1 MNFDYISKLLGNT
14 KLIIKSV
21 LDLVPALIV
30 AIVVAVIASYGMNS
44 LNNNFESILDKE
56 AELTSKIKSATK
68 ALNDWQNA
76 NTDDFVL
83 AVKQENKSLLQ
94 NASNNAQK
102 TKITFETLFGDV
114 EYLINEIYAFG
125 EDQSFDNNTSISQEK
140 VIYEEFN
147 PTKNDLMKSIYL
159 DLQRG
164 KNLIQNVI
172 PKQTKGI
179 SFAAREAI
187 NTAELIKR
195 VQTKAN
201 QNKYKLNA
209 SIIDSLKAGNKVLL
223 VIDDSIIL
231 RKIQDYNNFLTDL
244 IKKFSLIDAKE
255 KELFAINYSS
265 EKRDLLGIE
274 LLKDID
280 NIKLDF
286 ENIEIYQEQIAYLL
300 DMQTS
305 AMELDTSKQFIV
317 KALNEYLDNFSTE
330 AKKIDKYFAKYLNY
344 MNRISLTTDDKGKT
358 SFEPGSTIFATD
370 WVQLLVDARD
380 ILDKQFNDTITILA
394 WLEKYAN
401 AELDNAREANIT
413 YLNSL
418 ILIIIIVSVVGLS
431 IAIGIGYLV
440 AFFGIVRP
448 MRQFASVSME
458 IVKTGNFS
466 KTIDIKNNDEI
477 GEAANAFNLMVS
489 NTKEAFT
496 EIEGLFSKVAE
507 GDLTAR
513 IHKEFRGDIGRSAA
527 HISTSLQK
535 LSETFKGLLVEVQRM
550 ASASSQVENAIS
562 QVADGAKEQLS
573 ATQEISQQMQEN
585 SDISNDVNEKAR
597 NTSDMAREAAKIS
610 DHGKLESVEMMRV
623 VEKIENNSEEIGKI
637 SDLIDEIAQ
646 QTNMLSLNASIEA
659 ARAGEQGRGFSVV
672 ATEVGK
678 LAERSGSSV
687 KDISELTEVA
697 RNEASGGA
705 ERMKELKEEM
715 EKISETINSVEKMM
729 LEIVNQSN
737 EQKDK
742 NTNVQNSIS
751 NLTQIGENNSVAA
764 EEISAS
770 MIELSNI
777 ANNTKNKV
785 SEFKLDNEIEIKNP
799 MNNHKES
806 NPKSE

>member
-21 LDLVPALIV
+21 LDLIPALIV
-30 AIVVAVIASYGMNS
+30 AIIVAVIASYGMNS

-76 NTDDFVL
+76 NTDNFVM
-83 AVKQENKSLLQ
+83 AVKQENKTLLQ
-94 NASNNAQK
+94 NANNNAQK
-102 TKITFETLFGDV
+102 TKVSFETIFGDV
-114 EYLINEIYAFG
+114 EYLINEIYRF
-125 EDQSFDNNTSISQEK
+125 ENDQVFDNTTSISDTQ

-147 PTKNDLMKSIYL
+147 PSKEDLKRSIFL
-159 DLQRG
+159 DLQ
-164 KNLIQNVI
+164 KVKKLIQDTI
-172 PKQTKGI
+172 PNQAKKV
-179 SFAAREAI
+179 SFAAKEALISVDGI
-187 NTAELIKR
+187 NRIEK
-195 VQTKAN
+195 KAS

-209 SIIDSLKAGNKVLL
+209 SIIESLKAGNKVLL

-255 KELFAINYSS
+255 KELFTINYSS
-265 EKRDLLGIE
+265 EKRDLLAIE
-274 LLKDID
+274 LLKDLESL
-280 NIKLDF
+280 KLDF
-286 ENIEIYQEQIAYLL
+286 ENIEIYQEQISYLL
-300 DMQTS
+300 DMQVS
-305 AMELDTSKQFIV
+305 AMELDTSKQFTL
-317 KALNEYLDNFSTE
+317 KSLNEYLEKSTLE
-330 AKKIDKYFAKYLNY
+330 AKNINKYFTKYVRYIFN
-344 MNRISLTTDDKGKT
+344 ISVPYQGKT
-358 SFEPGSTIFATD
+358 SFDPGTTIFATD
-370 WVQLLVDARD
+370 WIGSLVKSRD
-380 ILDKQFNDTITILA
+380 TLDQQFNDTITLLA

-401 AELDNAREANIT
+401 SELNNAREANIT

-458 IVKTGNFS
+458 IAKTGNFS

-477 GEAANAFNLMVS
+477 GEAANAINLMVS

-550 ASASSQVENAIS
+550 AAASSQVENAIS

-610 DHGKLESVEMMRV
+610 DHGKSESIEMMRV

-737 EQKDK
+737 EQRDK
-742 NTNVQNSIS
+742 NTSVQNSIS

-785 SEFKLDNEIEIKNP
+785 SEFKLDDEKEIDNP
-799 MNNHKES
+799 MKNHKES
-806 NPKSE
+806 NPDK

>member
-1 MNFDYISKLLGNT
+1 MNFDYITKLLGNT

-30 AIVVAVIASYGMNS
+30 AVVVAVIASYGMNS

-76 NTDDFVL
+76 NTDNFVM
-83 AVKQENKSLLQ
+83 AVKQENKTLLQ
-94 NASNNAQK
+94 NANNNAQK
-102 TKITFETLFGDV
+102 TKISFETIFGDV
-114 EYLINEIYAFG
+114 EYLINEIYEF
-125 EDQSFDNNTSISQEK
+125 ENDQSFDNTSSISDTQ
-140 VIYEEFN
+140 VIYEQFN
-147 PTKNDLMKSIYL
+147 PSKDDLKRSIFL
-159 DLQRG
+159 DLQKG
-164 KNLIQNVI
+164 KILINDII
-172 PKQTKGI
+172 PKQAKKVA
-179 SFAAREAI
+179 FAAKEALNSVDVI
-187 NTAELIKR
+187 NRIEK
-195 VQTKAN
+195 KAS
-201 QNKYKLNA
+201 QNKYKLNS
-209 SIIDSLKAGNKVLL
+209 SIIESLKAGNKVLL

-244 IKKFSLIDAKE
+244 IKKFSFIDAKE
-255 KELFAINYSS
+255 KELFTINYSS
-265 EKRDLLGIE
+265 EKRDLLAIE
-274 LLKDID
+274 LLKDVEAL
-280 NIKLDF
+280 KLDF
-286 ENIEIYQEQIAYLL
+286 ENIEIYQEQISYLL
-300 DMQTS
+300 DMQVS
-305 AMELDTSKQFIV
+305 AMELDTSKQFTL
-317 KALNEYLDNFSTE
+317 KSLNEYLENSTLE
-330 AKKIDKYFAKYLNY
+330 AKKINKYFTKYVRYIFNVSVPY
-344 MNRISLTTDDKGKT
+344 QGKT
-358 SFEPGSTIFATD
+358 SFDPGTTIFATD
-370 WVQLLVDARD
+370 WIGSLVKARD
-380 ILDKQFNDTITILA
+380 TLDEQFNDTITLLA

-401 AELDNAREANIT
+401 SELKNAREANIT
-413 YLNSL
+413 YLNTL

-431 IAIGIGYLV
+431 IAIVIGYLV
-440 AFFGIVRP
+440 AFFGIVKP
-448 MRQFASVSME
+448 MRQFASVSTE
-458 IVKTGNFS
+458 IAKTGNFS

-477 GEAANAFNLMVS
+477 GEAANAINLMVS

-496 EIEGLFSKVAE
+496 EIEGLFSKVAD

-550 ASASSQVENAIS
+550 ASASSQVESAIS

-610 DHGKLESVEMMRV
+610 DHGKSESIEMMRV

-742 NTNVQNSIS
+742 NKSVQNSIS

-785 SEFKLDNEIEIKNP
+785 SEFKLENEEEIYNTKKYND
-799 MNNHKES
+799 ES
-806 NPKSE
+806 DTEKK

>member
-1 MNFDYISKLLGNT
+1 MNFDYITKLLGNT

-30 AIVVAVIASYGMNS
+30 AVVVAVIASYGMNS

-76 NTDDFVL
+76 NTDNFVM
-83 AVKQENKSLLQ
+83 AVKQENKTLLQ
-94 NASNNAQK
+94 NANNNAQK
-102 TKITFETLFGDV
+102 TKISFETIFGDV
-114 EYLINEIYAFG
+114 EYLINEIYEF
-125 EDQSFDNNTSISQEK
+125 ENDQSFDNTSSISDTQ
-140 VIYEEFN
+140 VIYEQFN
-147 PTKNDLMKSIYL
+147 PSKDDLKRSIFL
-159 DLQRG
+159 DLQKG
-164 KNLIQNVI
+164 KILINDII
-172 PKQTKGI
+172 PKQAKKV
-179 SFAAREAI
+179 SFAAKEALNSVDVI
-187 NTAELIKR
+187 NRIEK
-195 VQTKAN
+195 KAS
-201 QNKYKLNA
+201 QNKYKLNS
-209 SIIDSLKAGNKVLL
+209 SIIESLKAGNKVLL

-244 IKKFSLIDAKE
+244 IKKFSFIDAKE
-255 KELFAINYSS
+255 KELFTINYSS
-265 EKRDLLGIE
+265 EKRDLLAIE
-274 LLKDID
+274 LLKDVEAL
-280 NIKLDF
+280 KLDF
-286 ENIEIYQEQIAYLL
+286 ENIEIYQEQISYLL
-300 DMQTS
+300 DMQVS
-305 AMELDTSKQFIV
+305 AMELDTSKQFTL
-317 KALNEYLDNFSTE
+317 KSLNEYLENSTLE
-330 AKKIDKYFAKYLNY
+330 AKKINKYFTKYVRYIFNVSVPY
-344 MNRISLTTDDKGKT
+344 QGKT
-358 SFEPGSTIFATD
+358 SFDPGTTIFATD
-370 WVQLLVDARD
+370 WIGSLVKARD
-380 ILDKQFNDTITILA
+380 TLDEQFNDTITLLA

-401 AELDNAREANIT
+401 SELKNAREANIT
-413 YLNSL
+413 YLNTL

-431 IAIGIGYLV
+431 IAIVIGYLV
-440 AFFGIVRP
+440 AFFGIVKP
-448 MRQFASVSME
+448 MRQFASVSTE
-458 IVKTGNFS
+458 IAKTGNFS

-477 GEAANAFNLMVS
+477 GEAANAINLMVS

-496 EIEGLFSKVAE
+496 EIEGLFSKVAD

-550 ASASSQVENAIS
+550 ASASSQVESAIS

-610 DHGKLESVEMMRV
+610 DHGKSESIEMMRV

-742 NTNVQNSIS
+742 NASVQNSIS

-785 SEFKLDNEIEIKNP
+785 SEFKLENEEEIYNTKKYND
-799 MNNHKES
+799 ES
-806 NPKSE
+806 DTEKK

>member
-1 MNFDYISKLLGNT
+1 MNFDYITKLLGNT

-30 AIVVAVIASYGMNS
+30 AVVVAVIASYGMNS

-76 NTDDFVL
+76 NTDNFVM
-83 AVKQENKSLLQ
+83 AVKQENKTLLQ
-94 NASNNAQK
+94 NANNNAQK
-102 TKITFETLFGDV
+102 TKISFETIFGDV
-114 EYLINEIYAFG
+114 EYLINEIYEF
-125 EDQSFDNNTSISQEK
+125 ENDQSFDNTSSISDTQ
-140 VIYEEFN
+140 VIYEQFN
-147 PTKNDLMKSIYL
+147 PSKDDLKRSIFL
-159 DLQRG
+159 DLQKG
-164 KNLIQNVI
+164 KILINDII
-172 PKQTKGI
+172 PKQAKKV
-179 SFAAREAI
+179 SFAAKEALNSVDVI
-187 NTAELIKR
+187 NRIEK
-195 VQTKAN
+195 KAS
-201 QNKYKLNA
+201 QNKYKLNS
-209 SIIDSLKAGNKVLL
+209 SIIESLKAGNKVLL

-244 IKKFSLIDAKE
+244 IKKFSFIDAKE
-255 KELFAINYSS
+255 KELFTINYSS
-265 EKRDLLGIE
+265 EKRDLLAIE
-274 LLKDID
+274 LLKDVEAL
-280 NIKLDF
+280 KLDF
-286 ENIEIYQEQIAYLL
+286 ENIEIYQEQISYLL
-300 DMQTS
+300 DMQVS
-305 AMELDTSKQFIV
+305 AMQLDTSKQFTL
-317 KALNEYLDNFSTE
+317 KSLNEYLENSTLE
-330 AKKIDKYFAKYLNY
+330 AKKINKYFTKYVRYIFNVSVPY
-344 MNRISLTTDDKGKT
+344 QGKT
-358 SFEPGSTIFATD
+358 SFDPGTTIFATD
-370 WVQLLVDARD
+370 WIGSLVKARD
-380 ILDKQFNDTITILA
+380 TLDEQFNDTITLLA

-401 AELDNAREANIT
+401 SELKNAREANIT
-413 YLNSL
+413 YLNTL

-431 IAIGIGYLV
+431 IAIVIGYLV
-440 AFFGIVRP
+440 AFFGIVKP
-448 MRQFASVSME
+448 MRQFASVSTE
-458 IVKTGNFS
+458 IAKTGNFS

-477 GEAANAFNLMVS
+477 GEAANAINLMVS

-496 EIEGLFSKVAE
+496 EIEGLFSKVAD

-550 ASASSQVENAIS
+550 ASASSQVESAIS

-610 DHGKLESVEMMRV
+610 DHGKSESIEMMRV

-742 NTNVQNSIS
+742 NKSVQNSIS

-785 SEFKLDNEIEIKNP
+785 SEFKLENEEEIYNTKKYND
-799 MNNHKES
+799 ES
-806 NPKSE
+806 DTEKK

>member
-21 LDLVPALIV
+21 LDLIPALIV

-68 ALNDWQNA
+68 AINDWQNA
-76 NTDDFVL
+76 NTDNFVM
-83 AVKQENKSLLQ
+83 AVKQENKTLLQ
-94 NASNNAQK
+94 NANNNAQK
-102 TKITFETLFGDV
+102 TKVSFETIFGDV
-114 EYLINEIYAFG
+114 EYLINEIYRFQN
-125 EDQSFDNNTSISQEK
+125 DQVFDNTTSISDTQ

-147 PTKNDLMKSIYL
+147 PSKDELKRSIFL
-159 DLQRG
+159 DLQ
-164 KNLIQNVI
+164 KVKKLIQNTI
-172 PKQTKGI
+172 PNQAKKV
-179 SFAAREAI
+179 SFAAKEALISVDGI
-187 NTAELIKR
+187 NRIEK
-195 VQTKAN
+195 KAS

-209 SIIDSLKAGNKVLL
+209 SIIESLKAGNKVLL

-255 KELFAINYSS
+255 KELFTINYSS
-265 EKRDLLGIE
+265 EKRDLLAIE
-274 LLKDID
+274 LLKDLESL
-280 NIKLDF
+280 KLDF
-286 ENIEIYQEQIAYLL
+286 DNIEIYQEQISYLL
-300 DMQTS
+300 DMQVS
-305 AMELDTSKQFIV
+305 AMELDTSKQFTL
-317 KALNEYLDNFSTE
+317 KSLNEYLEKSTLE
-330 AKKIDKYFAKYLNY
+330 AKNINKYFTKYVRYIFNVSIPY
-344 MNRISLTTDDKGKT
+344 QGKT
-358 SFEPGSTIFATD
+358 SFDPGTTIFATD
-370 WVQLLVDARD
+370 WIGSLVKSRD
-380 ILDKQFNDTITILA
+380 TLDQQFNDTITLLA

-401 AELDNAREANIT
+401 SELNNAREANIT

-458 IVKTGNFS
+458 IAKTGNFS

-477 GEAANAFNLMVS
+477 GEAANAINLMVS

-742 NTNVQNSIS
+742 NTSVQNSIS

-785 SEFKLDNEIEIKNP
+785 SEFKLDNETEINNP
-799 MNNHKES
+799 MKNHKES
-806 NPKSE
+806 NSDS

>member
-1 MNFDYISKLLGNT
+1 MNFDYITKLLGNT

-30 AIVVAVIASYGMNS
+30 AVVVAVIASYGMNS

-76 NTDDFVL
+76 NTDNFVM
-83 AVKQENKSLLQ
+83 AVKQENKTLLQ
-94 NASNNAQK
+94 NANNNAQK
-102 TKITFETLFGDV
+102 TKISFETIFGDV
-114 EYLINEIYAFG
+114 EYLINEIYKF
-125 EDQSFDNNTSISQEK
+125 ENDQSFDNTSSISDTQ
-140 VIYEEFN
+140 VIYEQFN
-147 PTKNDLMKSIYL
+147 PSKDDLKRSIFL
-159 DLQRG
+159 DLQKG
-164 KNLIQNVI
+164 KILINDII
-172 PKQTKGI
+172 PKQAKKV
-179 SFAAREAI
+179 SFAAKEALNSVDVI
-187 NTAELIKR
+187 NRIEK
-195 VQTKAN
+195 KAS
-201 QNKYKLNA
+201 QNKYKLNS
-209 SIIDSLKAGNKVLL
+209 SIIESLKAGNKVLL

-244 IKKFSLIDAKE
+244 IKKFSFIDAKE
-255 KELFAINYSS
+255 KELFTINYSS
-265 EKRDLLGIE
+265 EKRDLLAIE
-274 LLKDID
+274 LLKDVEAL
-280 NIKLDF
+280 KLDF
-286 ENIEIYQEQIAYLL
+286 ENIEIYQEQISYLL
-300 DMQTS
+300 DMQVS
-305 AMELDTSKQFIV
+305 AMELDTSKQFTL
-317 KALNEYLDNFSTE
+317 KSLNEYLENSTLE
-330 AKKIDKYFAKYLNY
+330 AKKINKYFTKYVRYIFNVSVPY
-344 MNRISLTTDDKGKT
+344 QGKT
-358 SFEPGSTIFATD
+358 SFDPGTTIFATD
-370 WVQLLVDARD
+370 WIGSLVKARD
-380 ILDKQFNDTITILA
+380 TLDEQFNDTITLLA

-401 AELDNAREANIT
+401 SELKNAREANIT
-413 YLNSL
+413 YLNTL

-431 IAIGIGYLV
+431 IAIVIGYLV
-440 AFFGIVRP
+440 AFFGIVKP
-448 MRQFASVSME
+448 MRQFASVSTE
-458 IVKTGNFS
+458 IAKTGNFS

-477 GEAANAFNLMVS
+477 GEAANAINLMVS

-496 EIEGLFSKVAE
+496 EIEGLFSKVAD

-550 ASASSQVENAIS
+550 ASASSQVESAIS

-585 SDISNDVNEKAR
+585 TDISNDVNEKAR

-610 DHGKLESVEMMRV
+610 DHGKSESIEMMRV

-742 NTNVQNSIS
+742 NKSVQNSIS

-785 SEFKLDNEIEIKNP
+785 SEFKLENEEEIYNTKKYND
-799 MNNHKES
+799 ES
-806 NPKSE
+806 DTEKK

>member
-1 MNFDYISKLLGNT
+1 MNFDYITKLLGNT

-30 AIVVAVIASYGMNS
+30 AVVVAVIASYGMNS

-76 NTDDFVL
+76 NTDNFVM
-83 AVKQENKSLLQ
+83 AVKQENKTLLQ
-94 NASNNAQK
+94 NANNNAQK
-102 TKITFETLFGDV
+102 TKISFETIFGDV
-114 EYLINEIYAFG
+114 EYLINEIYEF
-125 EDQSFDNNTSISQEK
+125 ENDQSFDNTSSISDTQ
-140 VIYEEFN
+140 VIYEQFN
-147 PTKNDLMKSIYL
+147 PSKDDLKRSIFL
-159 DLQRG
+159 DLQKG
-164 KNLIQNVI
+164 KILINDII
-172 PKQTKGI
+172 PKQAKKV
-179 SFAAREAI
+179 SFAAKEALNSVDVI
-187 NTAELIKR
+187 NRIEK
-195 VQTKAN
+195 KAS
-201 QNKYKLNA
+201 QNKYKLNS
-209 SIIDSLKAGNKVLL
+209 SIIESLKAGNKVLL

-244 IKKFSLIDAKE
+244 IKKFSFIDAKE
-255 KELFAINYSS
+255 KELFTINYSS
-265 EKRDLLGIE
+265 EKRDLLAIE
-274 LLKDID
+274 LLKDVEAL
-280 NIKLDF
+280 KLDF
-286 ENIEIYQEQIAYLL
+286 ENIEIYQEQISYLL
-300 DMQTS
+300 DMQVS
-305 AMELDTSKQFIV
+305 AMELDTSKQFTL
-317 KALNEYLDNFSTE
+317 KSLNEYLENSTLE
-330 AKKIDKYFAKYLNY
+330 AKKINKYFTKYVRYIFNVSVPY
-344 MNRISLTTDDKGKT
+344 QGKT
-358 SFEPGSTIFATD
+358 SFDPGTTIFATD
-370 WVQLLVDARD
+370 WIGSLVKARD
-380 ILDKQFNDTITILA
+380 TLDEQFNDTITLLA

-401 AELDNAREANIT
+401 SELKNARKANIT
-413 YLNSL
+413 YLNTL

-431 IAIGIGYLV
+431 IAIVIGYLV
-440 AFFGIVRP
+440 AFFGIVKP
-448 MRQFASVSME
+448 MRQFASVSTE
-458 IVKTGNFS
+458 IAKTGNFS

-477 GEAANAFNLMVS
+477 GEAANAINLMVS

-496 EIEGLFSKVAE
+496 EIEGLFSKVAD

-550 ASASSQVENAIS
+550 ASASSQVESAIS

-610 DHGKLESVEMMRV
+610 DHGKSESIEMMRV

-742 NTNVQNSIS
+742 NTSVQNSIS

-785 SEFKLDNEIEIKNP
+785 SEFKLENEEEIYNTKKYND
-799 MNNHKES
+799 ES
-806 NPKSE
+806 DTEKK

>member
-21 LDLVPALIV
+21 LDLIPALIV
-30 AIVVAVIASYGMNS
+30 AIIVAVIASYGMNS

-76 NTDDFVL
+76 NTDNFVM
-83 AVKQENKSLLQ
+83 AVKQENKTLLQ
-94 NASNNAQK
+94 NANNNAQK
-102 TKITFETLFGDV
+102 TKVSFETIFGDV
-114 EYLINEIYAFG
+114 EYLINEIYRFQN
-125 EDQSFDNNTSISQEK
+125 DQVFDNTTSISDTQ

-147 PTKNDLMKSIYL
+147 PSKEDLKRSIFL
-159 DLQRG
+159 DLQ
-164 KNLIQNVI
+164 KVKKLIQDTI
-172 PKQTKGI
+172 PNQAKKV
-179 SFAAREAI
+179 SFAAKEALISVDGI
-187 NTAELIKR
+187 NRIEK
-195 VQTKAN
+195 KAS

-209 SIIDSLKAGNKVLL
+209 SIIESLKAGNKVLL

-255 KELFAINYSS
+255 KELFTINYSS
-265 EKRDLLGIE
+265 EKRDLLAIE
-274 LLKDID
+274 LLKDLESL
-280 NIKLDF
+280 KLDF
-286 ENIEIYQEQIAYLL
+286 DNIEIYQEQISYLL
-300 DMQTS
+300 DMQVS
-305 AMELDTSKQFIV
+305 AMELDTSKQFTL
-317 KALNEYLDNFSTE
+317 KSLNEYLEKSTLE
-330 AKKIDKYFAKYLNY
+330 AKNINKYFTKYVRYIFN
-344 MNRISLTTDDKGKT
+344 ISVPYQGKT
-358 SFEPGSTIFATD
+358 SFDPGTTIFATD
-370 WVQLLVDARD
+370 WIGSLVKSRD
-380 ILDKQFNDTITILA
+380 TLDQQFNDTITLLA

-401 AELDNAREANIT
+401 SELNNAREANIT

-458 IVKTGNFS
+458 IAKTGNFS

-477 GEAANAFNLMVS
+477 GEAANAINLMVS

-610 DHGKLESVEMMRV
+610 DHGKSESIEMMRV

-742 NTNVQNSIS
+742 NTSVQNSIS

-785 SEFKLDNEIEIKNP
+785 SEFKLDNETEINNP
-799 MNNHKES
+799 MKNHKES
-806 NPKSE
+806 NPDS

>member
-1 MNFDYISKLLGNT
+1 MNFDYITKLLGNT

-30 AIVVAVIASYGMNS
+30 AVVVAVIASYGMNS

-76 NTDDFVL
+76 NTDNFVM
-83 AVKQENKSLLQ
+83 AVKQENKTLLQ
-94 NASNNAQK
+94 NANNNAQK
-102 TKITFETLFGDV
+102 TKISFETIFGDV
-114 EYLINEIYAFG
+114 EYLINEIYEF
-125 EDQSFDNNTSISQEK
+125 ENDQSFDNTSSISDTQ
-140 VIYEEFN
+140 VIYEQFN
-147 PTKNDLMKSIYL
+147 PSKDDLKRSIFL
-159 DLQRG
+159 DLQKG
-164 KNLIQNVI
+164 KILINDII
-172 PKQTKGI
+172 PKQAKKV
-179 SFAAREAI
+179 SFAAKEALNSVDVI
-187 NTAELIKR
+187 NRIEK
-195 VQTKAN
+195 KAS
-201 QNKYKLNA
+201 QNKYKLNS
-209 SIIDSLKAGNKVLL
+209 SIIESLKAGNKVLL

-244 IKKFSLIDAKE
+244 IKKFSFIDAKE
-255 KELFAINYSS
+255 KELFTINYSS
-265 EKRDLLGIE
+265 EKRDLLAIE
-274 LLKDID
+274 LLKDVEAL
-280 NIKLDF
+280 KLDF
-286 ENIEIYQEQIAYLL
+286 ENIEIYQEQISYLL
-300 DMQTS
+300 DMQVS
-305 AMELDTSKQFIV
+305 AMQLDTSKQFTL
-317 KALNEYLDNFSTE
+317 KSLNEYLENSTLE
-330 AKKIDKYFAKYLNY
+330 AKKINKYFTKYVRYIFNVSVPY
-344 MNRISLTTDDKGKT
+344 QGKT
-358 SFEPGSTIFATD
+358 SFDPGTTIFATD
-370 WVQLLVDARD
+370 WIGSLVKARD
-380 ILDKQFNDTITILA
+380 TLDEQFNDTITLLA

-401 AELDNAREANIT
+401 SELKNARKANIT
-413 YLNSL
+413 YLNTL

-431 IAIGIGYLV
+431 IAIVIGYLV
-440 AFFGIVRP
+440 AFFGIVKP
-448 MRQFASVSME
+448 MRQFASVSTE
-458 IVKTGNFS
+458 IAKTGNFS

-477 GEAANAFNLMVS
+477 GEAANAINLMVS

-496 EIEGLFSKVAE
+496 EIEGLFSKVAD

-550 ASASSQVENAIS
+550 ASASSQVESAIS

-610 DHGKLESVEMMRV
+610 DHGKSESIEMMRV

-742 NTNVQNSIS
+742 NTSVQNSIS

-785 SEFKLDNEIEIKNP
+785 SEFKLENEEEIYNTKKYND
-799 MNNHKES
+799 ES
-806 NPKSE
+806 DTEKK

>member
-201 QNKYKLNA
+201 QNKYKLNT

-255 KELFAINYSS
+255 KE
-265 EKRDLLGIE
+265 
-274 LLKDID
+274 
-280 NIKLDF
+280 
-286 ENIEIYQEQIAYLL
+286 
-300 DMQTS
+300 
-305 AMELDTSKQFIV
+305 
-317 KALNEYLDNFSTE
+317 
-330 AKKIDKYFAKYLNY
+330 
-344 MNRISLTTDDKGKT
+344 
-358 SFEPGSTIFATD
+358 
-370 WVQLLVDARD
+370 
-380 ILDKQFNDTITILA
+380 
-394 WLEKYAN
+394 
-401 AELDNAREANIT
+401 
-413 YLNSL
+413 
-418 ILIIIIVSVVGLS
+418 
-431 IAIGIGYLV
+431 
-440 AFFGIVRP
+440 
-448 MRQFASVSME
+448 
-458 IVKTGNFS
+458 
-466 KTIDIKNNDEI
+466 
-477 GEAANAFNLMVS
+477 
-489 NTKEAFT
+489 
-496 EIEGLFSKVAE
+496 
-507 GDLTAR
+507 
-513 IHKEFRGDIGRSAA
+513 
-527 HISTSLQK
+527 
-535 LSETFKGLLVEVQRM
+535 
-550 ASASSQVENAIS
+550 
-562 QVADGAKEQLS
+562 
-573 ATQEISQQMQEN
+573 
-585 SDISNDVNEKAR
+585 
-597 NTSDMAREAAKIS
+597 
-610 DHGKLESVEMMRV
+610 
-623 VEKIENNSEEIGKI
+623 
-637 SDLIDEIAQ
+637 
-646 QTNMLSLNASIEA
+646 
-659 ARAGEQGRGFSVV
+659 
-672 ATEVGK
+672 
-678 LAERSGSSV
+678 
-687 KDISELTEVA
+687 
-697 RNEASGGA
+697 
-705 ERMKELKEEM
+705 
-715 EKISETINSVEKMM
+715 
-729 LEIVNQSN
+729 
-737 EQKDK
+737 
-742 NTNVQNSIS
+742 
-751 NLTQIGENNSVAA
+751 
-764 EEISAS
+764 
-770 MIELSNI
+770 
-777 ANNTKNKV
+777 
-785 SEFKLDNEIEIKNP
+785 
-799 MNNHKES
+799 
-806 NPKSE
+806 

>member
-1 MNFDYISKLLGNT
+1 MNFDYITKLLGNT

-30 AIVVAVIASYGMNS
+30 AVVVAVIASYGMNS

-76 NTDDFVL
+76 NTDNFVM
-83 AVKQENKSLLQ
+83 AVKQENKTLLQ
-94 NASNNAQK
+94 NANNNAQK
-102 TKITFETLFGDV
+102 TKISFETIFGDV
-114 EYLINEIYAFG
+114 EYLINEIYKF
-125 EDQSFDNNTSISQEK
+125 ENDQSFDNTSSISDTQ
-140 VIYEEFN
+140 VIYEQFN
-147 PTKNDLMKSIYL
+147 PSKDDLKRSIFL
-159 DLQRG
+159 DLQKG
-164 KNLIQNVI
+164 KILINDII
-172 PKQTKGI
+172 PKQAKKV
-179 SFAAREAI
+179 SFAAKEALNSVDVI
-187 NTAELIKR
+187 NRIEK
-195 VQTKAN
+195 KAS
-201 QNKYKLNA
+201 QNKYKLNS
-209 SIIDSLKAGNKVLL
+209 SIIESLKAGNKVLL

-244 IKKFSLIDAKE
+244 IKKFSFIDAKE
-255 KELFAINYSS
+255 KELFTINYSS
-265 EKRDLLGIE
+265 EKRDLLAIE
-274 LLKDID
+274 LLKDVEAL
-280 NIKLDF
+280 KLDF
-286 ENIEIYQEQIAYLL
+286 ENIEIYQEQISYLL
-300 DMQTS
+300 DMQVS
-305 AMELDTSKQFIV
+305 AMQLDSSKQFTL
-317 KALNEYLDNFSTE
+317 KSLNEYLENSTLE
-330 AKKIDKYFAKYLNY
+330 AKKINKYFTKYVRYIFNVSVPY
-344 MNRISLTTDDKGKT
+344 QGKT
-358 SFEPGSTIFATD
+358 SFDPGTTIFATD
-370 WVQLLVDARD
+370 WIGSLVKARD
-380 ILDKQFNDTITILA
+380 TLDEQFNNTITLLA

-401 AELDNAREANIT
+401 SELKNARKANIT
-413 YLNSL
+413 YLNTL

-431 IAIGIGYLV
+431 IAIVIGYLV
-440 AFFGIVRP
+440 AFFGIVKP
-448 MRQFASVSME
+448 MRQFASVSTE
-458 IVKTGNFS
+458 IAKTGNFS

-477 GEAANAFNLMVS
+477 GEAANAINLMVS

-496 EIEGLFSKVAE
+496 EIEGLFSKVAD

-550 ASASSQVENAIS
+550 ASASSQVESAIS

-610 DHGKLESVEMMRV
+610 DHGKSESIEMMRV

-742 NTNVQNSIS
+742 NTSVQNSIS

-785 SEFKLDNEIEIKNP
+785 SEFKLENEEEIYNTKKYND
-799 MNNHKES
+799 ES
-806 NPKSE
+806 DTEKK

>member
-1 MNFDYISKLLGNT
+1 MNFDYITKLLGNT

-30 AIVVAVIASYGMNS
+30 AVVVAVIASYGMNS

-76 NTDDFVL
+76 NTDNFVM
-83 AVKQENKSLLQ
+83 AVKQENKTLLQ
-94 NASNNAQK
+94 NANNNAQK
-102 TKITFETLFGDV
+102 TKISFETIFGDV
-114 EYLINEIYAFG
+114 EYLINEIYEF
-125 EDQSFDNNTSISQEK
+125 ENDQSFDNTSSISDTQ
-140 VIYEEFN
+140 VIYEQFN
-147 PTKNDLMKSIYL
+147 PSKDDLKRSIFL
-159 DLQRG
+159 DLQKG
-164 KNLIQNVI
+164 KILINDII
-172 PKQTKGI
+172 PKQAKKV
-179 SFAAREAI
+179 SFAAKEALNSVDVI
-187 NTAELIKR
+187 NRIEK
-195 VQTKAN
+195 KAS
-201 QNKYKLNA
+201 QNKYKLNS
-209 SIIDSLKAGNKVLL
+209 SIIESLKAGNKVLL

-244 IKKFSLIDAKE
+244 IKKFSFIDAKE
-255 KELFAINYSS
+255 KELFTINYSS
-265 EKRDLLGIE
+265 EKRDLLAIE
-274 LLKDID
+274 LLKDVEAL
-280 NIKLDF
+280 KLDF
-286 ENIEIYQEQIAYLL
+286 ENIEIYQEQISYLL
-300 DMQTS
+300 DMQVS
-305 AMELDTSKQFIV
+305 AMELDTSKQFTL
-317 KALNEYLDNFSTE
+317 KSLNEYLENSTLE
-330 AKKIDKYFAKYLNY
+330 AKKINKYFTKYVRYIFNVSVPY
-344 MNRISLTTDDKGKT
+344 QGKT
-358 SFEPGSTIFATD
+358 SFDPGTTIFATD
-370 WVQLLVDARD
+370 WIGSLVKARD
-380 ILDKQFNDTITILA
+380 TLDEQFNNTITLLA

-401 AELDNAREANIT
+401 SELKNARKANIT
-413 YLNSL
+413 YLNTL

-431 IAIGIGYLV
+431 IAIVIGYLV
-440 AFFGIVRP
+440 AFFGIVKP
-448 MRQFASVSME
+448 MRQFASVSTE
-458 IVKTGNFS
+458 IAKTGNFS

-477 GEAANAFNLMVS
+477 GEAANAINLMVS

-496 EIEGLFSKVAE
+496 EIEGLFSKVAD

-550 ASASSQVENAIS
+550 ASASSQVESAIS

-610 DHGKLESVEMMRV
+610 DHGKSESIEMMRV

-785 SEFKLDNEIEIKNP
+785 SEFKLENEEEIYNTKKYND
-799 MNNHKES
+799 ES
-806 NPKSE
+806 DTEKK

>member
-1 MNFDYISKLLGNT
+1 MNFDYITKLLGNT

-30 AIVVAVIASYGMNS
+30 AVVVAVIASYGMNS

-76 NTDDFVL
+76 NTDNFVM
-83 AVKQENKSLLQ
+83 AVKQENKTLLQ
-94 NASNNAQK
+94 NANNNAQK
-102 TKITFETLFGDV
+102 TKISFETIFGDV
-114 EYLINEIYAFG
+114 EYLINEIYEF
-125 EDQSFDNNTSISQEK
+125 ENDQSFDNTSSISDTQ
-140 VIYEEFN
+140 VIYEQFN
-147 PTKNDLMKSIYL
+147 PSKDDLKRSIFL
-159 DLQRG
+159 DLQKG
-164 KNLIQNVI
+164 KILINDII
-172 PKQTKGI
+172 PKQAKKV
-179 SFAAREAI
+179 SFAAKEALNSVDVI
-187 NTAELIKR
+187 NRIEK
-195 VQTKAN
+195 KAS
-201 QNKYKLNA
+201 QNKYKLNS
-209 SIIDSLKAGNKVLL
+209 SIIESLKAGNKVLL

-244 IKKFSLIDAKE
+244 IKKFSFIDAKE
-255 KELFAINYSS
+255 KELFTINYSS
-265 EKRDLLGIE
+265 EKRDLLAIE
-274 LLKDID
+274 LLKDVEAL
-280 NIKLDF
+280 KLDF
-286 ENIEIYQEQIAYLL
+286 ENIEIYQEQISYLL
-300 DMQTS
+300 DMQVS
-305 AMELDTSKQFIV
+305 AMELDTSKQFTL
-317 KALNEYLDNFSTE
+317 KSLNEYLENSTLE
-330 AKKIDKYFAKYLNY
+330 AKKINKYFTKYVRYIFNVSVPY
-344 MNRISLTTDDKGKT
+344 QGKT
-358 SFEPGSTIFATD
+358 SFDPGTTIFATD
-370 WVQLLVDARD
+370 WIGSLVKARD
-380 ILDKQFNDTITILA
+380 TLDEQFNDTITLLA

-401 AELDNAREANIT
+401 SELKNAREANIT
-413 YLNSL
+413 YLNTL

-431 IAIGIGYLV
+431 IAIVIGYLV
-440 AFFGIVRP
+440 AFFGIVKP
-448 MRQFASVSME
+448 MRQFASVSTE
-458 IVKTGNFS
+458 IAKTGNFS

-477 GEAANAFNLMVS
+477 GEAANAINLMVS

-496 EIEGLFSKVAE
+496 EIEGLFSKVAD

-610 DHGKLESVEMMRV
+610 DHGKSESIEMMRV

-785 SEFKLDNEIEIKNP
+785 SEFKLENEEEIYNTKKYND
-799 MNNHKES
+799 ES
-806 NPKSE
+806 DTEKK

>member
-1 MNFDYISKLLGNT
+1 MNFDYITKLLGNT

-30 AIVVAVIASYGMNS
+30 AVVVAVIASYGMNS

-76 NTDDFVL
+76 NTDNFVM
-83 AVKQENKSLLQ
+83 AVKQENKTLLQ
-94 NASNNAQK
+94 NANNNAQK
-102 TKITFETLFGDV
+102 TKISFETIFGDV
-114 EYLINEIYAFG
+114 EYLINEIYKF
-125 EDQSFDNNTSISQEK
+125 ENDQSFDNTSSISDTQ
-140 VIYEEFN
+140 VIYEQFN
-147 PTKNDLMKSIYL
+147 PSKDDLKRSIFL
-159 DLQRG
+159 DLQKG
-164 KNLIQNVI
+164 KILINDII
-172 PKQTKGI
+172 PKQAKKV
-179 SFAAREAI
+179 SFAAKEALNSVDVI
-187 NTAELIKR
+187 NRIEK
-195 VQTKAN
+195 KAS
-201 QNKYKLNA
+201 QNKYKLNS
-209 SIIDSLKAGNKVLL
+209 SIIESLKAGNKVLL

-244 IKKFSLIDAKE
+244 IKKFSFIDAKE
-255 KELFAINYSS
+255 KELFTINYSS
-265 EKRDLLGIE
+265 EKRDLLAIE
-274 LLKDID
+274 LLKDVEAL
-280 NIKLDF
+280 KLDF
-286 ENIEIYQEQIAYLL
+286 ENIEIYQEQISYLL
-300 DMQTS
+300 DMQVS
-305 AMELDTSKQFIV
+305 AMELDTSKQFTL
-317 KALNEYLDNFSTE
+317 KSLNEYLENSTLE
-330 AKKIDKYFAKYLNY
+330 AKKINKYFTKYVRYIFNVSVPY
-344 MNRISLTTDDKGKT
+344 QGKT
-358 SFEPGSTIFATD
+358 SFDPGTTIFATD
-370 WVQLLVDARD
+370 WIGSLVKARD
-380 ILDKQFNDTITILA
+380 TLDQQFNDTITLLA

-401 AELDNAREANIT
+401 SELNNAREANIT

-458 IVKTGNFS
+458 IAKTGNFS

-477 GEAANAFNLMVS
+477 GEAANAINLMVS

-550 ASASSQVENAIS
+550 AAASSQVENAIS

-610 DHGKLESVEMMRV
+610 DHGKSESIEMMRV

-785 SEFKLDNEIEIKNP
+785 SEFKLDDEKEIDNP
-799 MNNHKES
+799 MKNHKES
-806 NPKSE
+806 NPDK

>member
-1 MNFDYISKLLGNT
+1 MNFDYITKLLGNT

-30 AIVVAVIASYGMNS
+30 AVVVAVIASYGMNS

-76 NTDDFVL
+76 NTDNFVM
-83 AVKQENKSLLQ
+83 AVKQENKTLLQ
-94 NASNNAQK
+94 NANNNAQK
-102 TKITFETLFGDV
+102 TKISFETIFGDV
-114 EYLINEIYAFG
+114 EYLINEIYEF
-125 EDQSFDNNTSISQEK
+125 ENDQSFDNTSSISDTQ
-140 VIYEEFN
+140 VIYEQFN
-147 PTKNDLMKSIYL
+147 PSKDDLKRSIFL
-159 DLQRG
+159 DLQKG
-164 KNLIQNVI
+164 KILINDII
-172 PKQTKGI
+172 PKQAKKVA
-179 SFAAREAI
+179 FAAKEALNSVDVI
-187 NTAELIKR
+187 NRIEK
-195 VQTKAN
+195 KAS
-201 QNKYKLNA
+201 QNKYKLNS
-209 SIIDSLKAGNKVLL
+209 SIIESLKAGNKVLL

-244 IKKFSLIDAKE
+244 IKKFSFIDAKE
-255 KELFAINYSS
+255 KELFTINYSS
-265 EKRDLLGIE
+265 EKRDLLAIE
-274 LLKDID
+274 LLKDVEAL
-280 NIKLDF
+280 KLDF
-286 ENIEIYQEQIAYLL
+286 ENIEIYQEQISYLL
-300 DMQTS
+300 DMQVS
-305 AMELDTSKQFIV
+305 AMELDTSKQFTL
-317 KALNEYLDNFSTE
+317 KSLNEYLENSTLE
-330 AKKIDKYFAKYLNY
+330 AKKINKYFTKYVRYIFNVSVPY
-344 MNRISLTTDDKGKT
+344 QGKT
-358 SFEPGSTIFATD
+358 SFDPGTTIFATD
-370 WVQLLVDARD
+370 WIGSLVKARD
-380 ILDKQFNDTITILA
+380 TLDEQFNDTITLLA

-401 AELDNAREANIT
+401 SELKNARKANIT
-413 YLNSL
+413 YLNTL

-431 IAIGIGYLV
+431 IAIVIGYLV
-440 AFFGIVRP
+440 AFFGIVKP
-448 MRQFASVSME
+448 MRQFASVSTE
-458 IVKTGNFS
+458 IAKTGNFS

-477 GEAANAFNLMVS
+477 GEAANAINLMVS

-496 EIEGLFSKVAE
+496 EIEGLFSKVAD

-550 ASASSQVENAIS
+550 ASASSQVESAIS

-610 DHGKLESVEMMRV
+610 DHGKSESIEMMRV

-742 NTNVQNSIS
+742 NTSVQNSIS

-785 SEFKLDNEIEIKNP
+785 SEFKLENEEEIYNTKKYND
-799 MNNHKES
+799 ES
-806 NPKSE
+806 DTEKK

>member
-30 AIVVAVIASYGMNS
+30 AIVVAIIASYGMNS

-76 NTDDFVL
+76 TTDNFVM
-83 AVKQENKSLLQ
+83 AVKQENKTLLQ
-94 NASNNAQK
+94 NANNNAQK
-102 TKITFETLFGDV
+102 TKVSFETIFGDV
-114 EYLINEIYAFG
+114 EYLINEIYRFQN
-125 EDQSFDNNTSISQEK
+125 DQFFDNTTSISDTQ

-147 PTKNDLMKSIYL
+147 PSKDDLKRSIFL
-159 DLQRG
+159 DLQ
-164 KNLIQNVI
+164 KVKKLIQDTI
-172 PKQTKGI
+172 PNQAKKV
-179 SFAAREAI
+179 SFAAKEALISVDGI
-187 NTAELIKR
+187 NRIEK
-195 VQTKAN
+195 KAS
-201 QNKYKLNA
+201 QNKYKLNS
-209 SIIDSLKAGNKVLL
+209 SIIESLKAGNKLLL

-255 KELFAINYSS
+255 KELFNINYSS
-265 EKRDLLGIE
+265 EKRDLLAIE
-274 LLKDID
+274 LLKDLESL
-280 NIKLDF
+280 KLDF
-286 ENIEIYQEQIAYLL
+286 DNIEIYQEQISYLL
-300 DMQTS
+300 DMQVS
-305 AMELDTSKQFIV
+305 AMELDTSKQFTL
-317 KALNEYLDNFSTE
+317 KSLNEYLEKSTLE
-330 AKKIDKYFAKYLNY
+330 AKNINKYFTKYVRYIFN
-344 MNRISLTTDDKGKT
+344 ISVPYQGKT
-358 SFEPGSTIFATD
+358 SFDPGTTIFATD
-370 WVQLLVDARD
+370 WIGSLVKSRD
-380 ILDKQFNDTITILA
+380 NLDQQFNDTITLLA

-401 AELDNAREANIT
+401 SELNNAREANIT

-585 SDISNDVNEKAR
+585 SDISNNVNEKAR

-785 SEFKLDNEIEIKNP
+785 SEFKLDDEIEIKNP

>member
-1 MNFDYISKLLGNT
+1 MNFDYITKLLGNT

-30 AIVVAVIASYGMNS
+30 AVVVAVIASYGMNS

-76 NTDDFVL
+76 NTDNFVM
-83 AVKQENKSLLQ
+83 AVKQENKTLLQ
-94 NASNNAQK
+94 NANNNAQK
-102 TKITFETLFGDV
+102 TKISFETIFGDV
-114 EYLINEIYAFG
+114 EYLINEIYKF
-125 EDQSFDNNTSISQEK
+125 ENEQSFDNTSSISDTQ
-140 VIYEEFN
+140 VIYEQFN
-147 PTKNDLMKSIYL
+147 PSKDDLKRSIFL
-159 DLQRG
+159 DLQKG
-164 KNLIQNVI
+164 KILINDII
-172 PKQTKGI
+172 PKQAKKV
-179 SFAAREAI
+179 SFAAKEALNSVDVI
-187 NTAELIKR
+187 NRIEK
-195 VQTKAN
+195 KAS
-201 QNKYKLNA
+201 QNKYKLNS
-209 SIIDSLKAGNKVLL
+209 SIIESLKAGNKVLL

-244 IKKFSLIDAKE
+244 IKKFSFIDAKE
-255 KELFAINYSS
+255 KELFTINYSS
-265 EKRDLLGIE
+265 EKRDLLAIE
-274 LLKDID
+274 LLKDVEAL
-280 NIKLDF
+280 KLDF
-286 ENIEIYQEQIAYLL
+286 ENIEIYQEQISYLL
-300 DMQTS
+300 DMQVS
-305 AMELDTSKQFIV
+305 AMELDTSKQFTL
-317 KALNEYLDNFSTE
+317 KSLNEYLENSTLE
-330 AKKIDKYFAKYLNY
+330 AKKINKYFTKYVRYIFNVSVPY
-344 MNRISLTTDDKGKT
+344 QGKT
-358 SFEPGSTIFATD
+358 SFDPGTTIFATD
-370 WVQLLVDARD
+370 WIGSLVKARD
-380 ILDKQFNDTITILA
+380 TLDEQFNNTITLLA

-401 AELDNAREANIT
+401 SELKNARKANIT
-413 YLNSL
+413 YLNTL

-431 IAIGIGYLV
+431 IAIVIGYLV
-440 AFFGIVRP
+440 AFFGIVKP
-448 MRQFASVSME
+448 MRQFASVSTE
-458 IVKTGNFS
+458 IAKTGNFS

-477 GEAANAFNLMVS
+477 GEAANAINLMVS

-496 EIEGLFSKVAE
+496 EIEGLFSKVAD

-550 ASASSQVENAIS
+550 ASASSQVESAIS

-610 DHGKLESVEMMRV
+610 DHGKSESIEMMRV

-742 NTNVQNSIS
+742 NTSVQNSIS

-785 SEFKLDNEIEIKNP
+785 SEFKLENEEEIYNTKKYND
-799 MNNHKES
+799 ES
-806 NPKSE
+806 DTEKK

>member
-1 MNFDYISKLLGNT
+1 MNFDYITKLLGNT

-30 AIVVAVIASYGMNS
+30 AVVVAVIASYGMNS

-76 NTDDFVL
+76 NTDNFVM
-83 AVKQENKSLLQ
+83 AVKQENKTLLQ
-94 NASNNAQK
+94 NANNNAQK
-102 TKITFETLFGDV
+102 TKISFETIFGDV
-114 EYLINEIYAFG
+114 EYLINEIYKF
-125 EDQSFDNNTSISQEK
+125 ENDQSFDNTSSISDTQ
-140 VIYEEFN
+140 VIYEQFN
-147 PTKNDLMKSIYL
+147 PSKDDLKRSIFL
-159 DLQRG
+159 DLQKG
-164 KNLIQNVI
+164 KILINDII
-172 PKQTKGI
+172 PKQAKKVA
-179 SFAAREAI
+179 FAAKEALNSVDVI
-187 NTAELIKR
+187 NRIEK
-195 VQTKAN
+195 KAS
-201 QNKYKLNA
+201 QNKYKLNS
-209 SIIDSLKAGNKVLL
+209 SIIESLKAGNKVLL

-244 IKKFSLIDAKE
+244 IKKFSFIDAKE
-255 KELFAINYSS
+255 KELFTINYSS
-265 EKRDLLGIE
+265 EKRDLLAIE
-274 LLKDID
+274 LLKDVEAL
-280 NIKLDF
+280 KLDF
-286 ENIEIYQEQIAYLL
+286 ENIEIYQEQISYLL
-300 DMQTS
+300 DMQVS
-305 AMELDTSKQFIV
+305 AMELDTSKQFTL
-317 KALNEYLDNFSTE
+317 KSLNEYLENSTLE
-330 AKKIDKYFAKYLNY
+330 AKKINKYFTKYVRYIFNVSVPY
-344 MNRISLTTDDKGKT
+344 QGKT
-358 SFEPGSTIFATD
+358 SFDPGTTIFATD
-370 WVQLLVDARD
+370 WIGSLVKARD
-380 ILDKQFNDTITILA
+380 TLDEQFNNTITLLA

-401 AELDNAREANIT
+401 SELKNARKANIT
-413 YLNSL
+413 YLNTL

-431 IAIGIGYLV
+431 IAIVIGYLV
-440 AFFGIVRP
+440 AFFGIVKP
-448 MRQFASVSME
+448 MRQFASVSTE
-458 IVKTGNFS
+458 IAKTGNFS

-477 GEAANAFNLMVS
+477 GEAANAINLMVS

-496 EIEGLFSKVAE
+496 EIEGLFSKVAD

-550 ASASSQVENAIS
+550 ASASSQVESAIS

-610 DHGKLESVEMMRV
+610 DHGKSESIEMMRV

-785 SEFKLDNEIEIKNP
+785 SEFKLENEEEIYNTKKYND
-799 MNNHKES
+799 ES
-806 NPKSE
+806 DTEKK

>member
-1 MNFDYISKLLGNT
+1 MNFDYITKLLGNT

-30 AIVVAVIASYGMNS
+30 AVVVAVIASYGMNS

-76 NTDDFVL
+76 NTDNFVM
-83 AVKQENKSLLQ
+83 AVKQENKTLLQ
-94 NASNNAQK
+94 NANNNAQK
-102 TKITFETLFGDV
+102 TKISFETIFGDV
-114 EYLINEIYAFG
+114 EYLINEIYEF
-125 EDQSFDNNTSISQEK
+125 ENDQSFDNTSSISDTQ
-140 VIYEEFN
+140 VIYEQFN
-147 PTKNDLMKSIYL
+147 PSKDDLKRSIFL
-159 DLQRG
+159 DLQKG
-164 KNLIQNVI
+164 KILINDII
-172 PKQTKGI
+172 PKQAKKV
-179 SFAAREAI
+179 SFAAKEALNSVDVI
-187 NTAELIKR
+187 NRIEK
-195 VQTKAN
+195 KAS
-201 QNKYKLNA
+201 QNKYKLNS
-209 SIIDSLKAGNKVLL
+209 SIIESLKAGNKVLL

-244 IKKFSLIDAKE
+244 IKKFSFIDAKE
-255 KELFAINYSS
+255 KELFTINYSS
-265 EKRDLLGIE
+265 EKRDLLAIE
-274 LLKDID
+274 LLKDVEAL
-280 NIKLDF
+280 KLDF
-286 ENIEIYQEQIAYLL
+286 ENIEIYQEQISYLL
-300 DMQTS
+300 DMQVS
-305 AMELDTSKQFIV
+305 AMELDTSKQFTL
-317 KALNEYLDNFSTE
+317 KSLNEYLENSTLE
-330 AKKIDKYFAKYLNY
+330 AKKINKYFTKYVRYIFNVSVPY
-344 MNRISLTTDDKGKT
+344 QGKT
-358 SFEPGSTIFATD
+358 SFDPGTTIFATD
-370 WVQLLVDARD
+370 WIGSLVKARD
-380 ILDKQFNDTITILA
+380 TLDEQFNDTITLLA

-401 AELDNAREANIT
+401 SELKNARKANIT
-413 YLNSL
+413 YLNTL

-431 IAIGIGYLV
+431 IAIVIGYFV
-440 AFFGIVRP
+440 AFFGIVKP
-448 MRQFASVSME
+448 MRQFASVSTE
-458 IVKTGNFS
+458 IAKTGNFS

-477 GEAANAFNLMVS
+477 GEAANAINLMVS

-496 EIEGLFSKVAE
+496 EIEGLFSKVAD

-610 DHGKLESVEMMRV
+610 DHGKSESIEMMRV

-742 NTNVQNSIS
+742 NTSVQNSIS

-785 SEFKLDNEIEIKNP
+785 SEFKLENEEEIYNTKKYND
-799 MNNHKES
+799 ES
-806 NPKSE
+806 DTEKK

>member
-1 MNFDYISKLLGNT
+1 MNFDYITKLLGNT

-30 AIVVAVIASYGMNS
+30 AVVVAVIASYGMNS

-76 NTDDFVL
+76 NTDNFVM
-83 AVKQENKSLLQ
+83 AVKQENKTLLQ
-94 NASNNAQK
+94 NANNNAQK
-102 TKITFETLFGDV
+102 TKISFETIFGDV
-114 EYLINEIYAFG
+114 EYLINEIYEF
-125 EDQSFDNNTSISQEK
+125 ENDQSFDNTSSISDTQ
-140 VIYEEFN
+140 VIYEQFN
-147 PTKNDLMKSIYL
+147 PSKDDLKRSIFL
-159 DLQRG
+159 DLQKG
-164 KNLIQNVI
+164 KILINDII
-172 PKQTKGI
+172 PKQAKKV
-179 SFAAREAI
+179 SFAAKEALNSVDVI
-187 NTAELIKR
+187 NRIEK
-195 VQTKAN
+195 KAS
-201 QNKYKLNA
+201 QNKYKLNS
-209 SIIDSLKAGNKVLL
+209 SIIESLKAGNKVLL

-244 IKKFSLIDAKE
+244 IKKFSFIDAKE
-255 KELFAINYSS
+255 KELFTINYSS
-265 EKRDLLGIE
+265 EKRDLLAIE
-274 LLKDID
+274 LLKDVEAL
-280 NIKLDF
+280 KLDF
-286 ENIEIYQEQIAYLL
+286 ENIEIYQEQISYLL
-300 DMQTS
+300 DMQVS
-305 AMELDTSKQFIV
+305 AMELDTSKQFTL
-317 KALNEYLDNFSTE
+317 KSLNEYLENSTLE
-330 AKKIDKYFAKYLNY
+330 AKKINKYFTKYVRYIFNVSVPY
-344 MNRISLTTDDKGKT
+344 QGKT
-358 SFEPGSTIFATD
+358 SFDPGTTIFATD
-370 WVQLLVDARD
+370 WIESLVKARD
-380 ILDKQFNDTITILA
+380 TLDEQFNNTITLLA

-401 AELDNAREANIT
+401 SELKNARKANIT
-413 YLNSL
+413 YLNTL

-431 IAIGIGYLV
+431 IAIVIGYLV
-440 AFFGIVRP
+440 AFFGIVKP
-448 MRQFASVSME
+448 MRQFASVSTE
-458 IVKTGNFS
+458 IAKTGNFS

-477 GEAANAFNLMVS
+477 GEAANAINLMVS

-496 EIEGLFSKVAE
+496 EIEGLFSKVAD

-610 DHGKLESVEMMRV
+610 DHGKSESIEMMRV
-623 VEKIENNSEEIGKI
+623 VEKIVNNSEEIGKI

-742 NTNVQNSIS
+742 NTSVQNSIS

-785 SEFKLDNEIEIKNP
+785 SEFKLENEEEIYNTKKYND
-799 MNNHKES
+799 ES
-806 NPKSE
+806 DTEKK